1 MDTNIYTIS
10 NEQKDVLVNSNNGII
25 VFRPIQDI
33 NGSYLISE
41 KEFNIVNNLENCPED
56 LFFIKS
62 LIPSIYEPS
71 EPTIN
76 LEL

>member
-10 NEQKDVLVNSNNGII
+10 KEQKDVLVNSNNGII

-56 LFFIKS
+56 LLFIKS
-62 LIPSIYEPS
+62 LTSSIYEPS

>member
-1 MDTNIYTIS
+1 MDTNIYKIS
-10 NEQKDVLVNSNNGII
+10 NDQRNILVNSENGII

-76 LEL
+76 LKL